1 MSGNDDNRNEQA
13 DKAKQHLIQGLGL
26 LFRAGLEAADGLKKE
41 LDKSN
46 VGKSLDDAGRE
57 IWRAANNVVSR
68 IGTEILVAGVKD
80 KDKPDDPK
88 DKPEDDDRKEP
99 PRWAPGEKPKG
110 PTKEDPGFRIAN
122 NDASEG
128 SDDEP
133 R

>member
-1 MSGNDDNRNEQA
+1 MSANDDRDDRNEQA

-26 LFRAGLEAADGLKKE
+26 LFRAGVEAAGGLKKE

-57 IWRAANNVVSR
+57 LWRAANNVVSR
-68 IGTEILVAGVKD
+68 IGTEILVGGPKD
-80 KDKPDDPK
+80 KEPKPGDSKDKPDDK
-88 DKPEDDDRKEP
+88 DP

-110 PTKEDPGFRIAN
+110 PTKEDPGFRIAG
-122 NDASEG
+122 D
-128 SDDEP
+128 DDEP